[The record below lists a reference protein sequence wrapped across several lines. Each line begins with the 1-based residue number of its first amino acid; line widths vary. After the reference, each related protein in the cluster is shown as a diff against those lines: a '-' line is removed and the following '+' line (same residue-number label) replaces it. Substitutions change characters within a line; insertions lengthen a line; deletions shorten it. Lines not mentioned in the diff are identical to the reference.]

1 MAALQLPQ
9 TQLTN
14 LTCSSSAPNPSL
26 KLLTTLLCPHPL
38 TSATS
43 ESFWTITSLFNT
55 TSQELLSSTS
65 NIARLRPS
73 FSAAETLIHAFITSR
88 LDYCNGI
95 LYDSSCKILKLQYIQ
110 NSAARLL
117 THTRSREHITPVLQ
131 KLHWLPSPHRI
142 HFKSSSS
149 PTKPFTTR
157 PPSTSPTCFTSIPL
171 HAASAPLMPTS
182 SPHHAEPSFGPG
194 VTGFSIAAP
203 TLWNTLPKPIRD
215 QCWVTLTA
223 RLSVPSSLAGHP
235 LRFALQTKVSV
246 KPFFQ
251 PSHVRSQGLFLP
263 PVLRHVQLVLHR
275 LLVDPCNV
283 LFNTSKSTQQSYC
296 IYGKI
301 TAGYFC
307 VTEE

>member
-215 QCWVTLTA
+215 QCW
-223 RLSVPSSLAGHP
+223 
-235 LRFALQTKVSV
+235 
-246 KPFFQ
+246 PFFQ